1 MSLSPQAVENYRRAF
16 KRRIDRARA
25 AVDAAKH
32 NLHEEESARD
42 EFELSQRPEFP
53 TTEMRIALE
62 AAVLDVKDAHDPKTN
77 QGRQLAGG
85 VSVHGKWGYIWI
97 DHGAPYGLAAN
108 GYLWKF
114 TPKEIEAMRAHLKSF
129 GATVVT
135 DWPNEK
141 GYTFQLEVG
150 R

>member
-1 MSLSPQAVENYRRAF
+1 MSLSPARVAHYRRTF
-16 KRRIDRARA
+16 EWRIRSARA

-42 EFELSQRPEFP
+42 EFELSQRPDFP
-53 TTEMRIALE
+53 TTEMRLALE
-62 AAVLDVKDAHDPKTN
+62 SAVLDVKDAHEPKTH
-77 QGRQLAGG
+77 QGRQLGGG
-85 VSVHGKWGYIWI
+85 VTAHGKWGYIWV

-114 TPKEIEAMRAHLKSF
+114 TPKEVDAMRAHLKQF

-141 GYTFQLEVG
+141 GHTFQLEVG